1 VTTVIT
7 TPPPAASTSPARSAA
22 PAGSGSAGTAAL
34 IPEHLPLVGH
44 LVRELLHRV
53 PAHVDR
59 DDLTSA
65 GMVALV
71 TAARSYDAD
80 RGTPFG
86 RFAVARIRGALLDEL
101 RGMDWASRSVRARS
115 RQLQRAQQDLTTA
128 LRRTPTVAE
137 LAHTVGLSVA
147 EVSSVAEDVQRAA
160 VLSLESFA
168 NGVAKD
174 MVADK
179 DPGPEDLLL
188 QQERLEYLQL
198 AVDSLPDRLRKVVT
212 GYFLAERPMSEIA
225 AELGVSE
232 SRVSQLRAEALNLLR
247 DGMNTQLDPGL
258 VDLPRRPGGCVARRR
273 EAYYSQIAAHAD
285 LRGDAA
291 ASVEPRVCV
300 ARSA

>member
-1 VTTVIT
+1 MTT
-7 TPPPAASTSPARSAA
+7 TPPPAASTSSALSAVPAC
-22 PAGSGSAGTAAL
+22 SGSAGSAAL

-44 LVRELLHRV
+44 LVRELLSRV

-86 RFAVARIRGALLDEL
+86 RFAVSRIRGALLDEL

-115 RQLQRAQQDLTTA
+115 RQLQKAQQELTTA

-137 LAHTVGLSVA
+137 LAQTVGLSA
-147 EVSSVAEDVQRAA
+147 SEVQSVAEDVQRAT
-160 VLSLESFA
+160 VLSLQSFA
-168 NGVAKD
+168 IGVAED

-188 QQERLEYLQL
+188 HRERLEYLQL
-198 AVDSLPDRLRKVVT
+198 AVDSLPARLRKVVT

-225 AELGVSE
+225 AELNVSE

-247 DGMNTQLDPGL
+247 DGMNAHLDPGL

-273 EAYYSQIAAHAD
+273 EAYYARIAARAD
-285 LRGDAA
+285 LCEDAA
-291 ASVEPRVCV
+291 APVGPRVRA
-300 ARSA
+300 ARIA